1 VECRAWAAER
11 EEMEAIISP
20 LDLDTLVE
28 KMVSSIQTWEA
39 VSTFIK
45 RIMTQKEALERTQ
58 QLEERNDF
66 IYLSFFF
73 CRPKTKIQGG

>member
-1 VECRAWAAER
+1 
-11 EEMEAIISP
+11 MEAIISP